1 MIHYHL
7 AQVNIAPMR
16 GAIDSPIM
24 AEFVAQLDDINAV
37 ADHTPGFVW
46 RLQGAD
52 GNATALRVFDN
63 PMLIINM
70 SVWESIEALF
80 EYTYRSDHIDVYRRR
95 GEWFE
100 RMDTPHMALW
110 WIPAGHIP
118 SPQEAK
124 DKLALLERD
133 GATPFAFTFKHRFT
147 VDEMLAAQEQAAKP
161 SAERHA

>member
-1 MIHYHL
+1 MTLYHL
-7 AQVNIAPMR
+7 AQVNIARMR

-24 AEFVAQLDDINAV
+24 ADFVAQLDAINAV
-37 ADHTPGFVW
+37 ADTTPGFVW

-52 GNATALRVFDN
+52 GNATALRVFDD

-110 WIPAGHIP
+110 WLPAGHIP
-118 SPQEAK
+118 TPQEAK
-124 DKLALLERD
+124 DRLALLERD
-133 GATPFAFTFKHRFT
+133 GATPLAFTFKRRFT
-147 VDEMLAAQEQAAKP
+147 VEEMLAAE
-161 SAERHA
+161 SA

>member
-1 MIHYHL
+1 MTHFHL
-7 AQVNIAPMR
+7 AQVNIARMR

-24 AEFVAQLDDINAV
+24 AEFVAQLDAINAV
-37 ADHTPGFVW
+37 ADNTPGFVW

-52 GNATALRVFDN
+52 GNATALRVFDD

-95 GEWFE
+95 GEWFD
-100 RMDTPHMALW
+100 RMDTAHMALW
-110 WIPAGHIP
+110 WIPAGHVP

-124 DKLALLERD
+124 DKLALLERE
-133 GATPFAFTFKHRFT
+133 GATPLAFTFKQRFT
-147 VDEMLAAQEQAAKP
+147 VDEMLAVQEQAAKQ
-161 SAERHA
+161 SVERHR

>member
-1 MIHYHL
+1 MTLYHL
-7 AQVNIAPMR
+7 AQVNIARMR

-24 AEFVAQLDDINAV
+24 ADFVAQLDAINAV
-37 ADHTPGFVW
+37 ADTTPGFVW

-52 GNATALRVFDN
+52 GNATALRVFDD

-110 WIPAGHIP
+110 WLPAGHIP
-118 SPQEAK
+118 TPQEAK
-124 DKLALLERD
+124 DRLALLERN
-133 GATPFAFTFKHRFT
+133 GATPLAFTFKRRFT
-147 VDEMLAAQEQAAKP
+147 VEEMLAAE
-161 SAERHA
+161 SA